1 MKKLRPNKNYLL
13 LKNWWE
19 NISLTNYEKSFFNR
33 DIISFNQQL
42 IRFKEKK
49 IRISAYGKSGAGKSS
64 VLNSLLKKDI
74 FKTDIINGST
84 REIQSEEL
92 ALEDQ
97 MLNSIEFLDSPGF
110 DFCNIKFPEK
120 IYSCI
125 KHSDL
130 ILFIVSGDIN
140 RNELSE
146 INSLIKDGK
155 KIIVILNK
163 IDLLKKNELKEVI
176 ENIQFKLPK
185 DSNIPIIVNHKN
197 NLNHYITKII
207 NRHGEMLLTLNSL
220 HLADK
225 LFMQIKEQRLRK
237 RQKLAQ
243 STIGKFSTIKASAV
257 AINPFIFFD
266 VAGSF
271 ALDTALIGELIKIYD
286 LNLKGEST
294 RKIFKNISMNNLF
307 LGVTQV
313 GVHTSFNLIKKVS
326 LLTAP
331 FTNGLSLLPY
341 GPIAIIQAA
350 IAIHSTKILGKLA
363 AKELFTRSKVSFIE
377 PSIMIQNIT
386 FKEPEIFNHLN
397 IYLSNRNLN
406 KNFVSFLP

>member
-1 MKKLRPNKNYLL
+1 MKKLRPNKNYFL

-19 NISLTNYEKSFFNR
+19 NINITNYEKSFFNR
-33 DIISFNQQL
+33 DIVSFNQQL

-49 IRISAYGKSGAGKSS
+49 IRISAYGKSGTGKSS

-92 ALEDQ
+92 ALKDQ

-146 INSLIKDGK
+146 INAFIKDGK

-163 IDLLKKNELKEVI
+163 IDLFKKNELKEVI
-176 ENIQFKLPK
+176 ENIKFKLPK
-185 DSNIPIIVNHKN
+185 DSNIPIILNHKN

-207 NRHGEMLLTLNSL
+207 NRHGEILLTLNSL

-225 LFMQIKEQRLRK
+225 LFMQIKEQRLRR

-257 AINPFIFFD
+257 ALNPFIFFD

-286 LNLKGEST
+286 LNLKGQST
-294 RKIFKNISMNNLF
+294 RKIFKNISMNNLL

-313 GVHTSFNLIKKVS
+313 GVHTSFNLIKKVI

-341 GPIAIIQAA
+341 GPIAVIQAA
-350 IAIHSTKILGKLA
+350 IAIQSTKIIGKLA
-363 AKELFTRSKVSFIE
+363 AKEIFTSSKVSFIE

-386 FKEPEIFNHLN
+386 LKEPEILNHLN
-397 IYLSNRNLN
+397 IYISNRNLN
-406 KNFVSFLP
+406 NNFVSFLP